1 MDLPATIVWHAKK
14 IINLL
19 IRMALVNVRLGITPE
34 TIMNVTN
41 AFQTVLVAIHPINT
55 IVLDVIQTMNIKL

>member
-1 MDLPATIVWHAKK
+1 
-14 IINLL
+14 
-19 IRMALVNVRLGITPE
+19 MALVNVPLGITQE